1 VRLPPLDAGRHRQAR
16 VVGSDKFVVPD
27 AANDTVVH
35 DPGDG
40 PLFSTYDLDTAD
52 DEMFGAAVNGRP
64 QCLPLLKDT
73 AVH

>member
-1 VRLPPLDAGRHRQAR
+1 MTQA
-16 VVGSDKFVVPD
+16 
-27 AANDTVVH
+27 T
-35 DPGDG
+35 G
-40 PLFSTYDLDTAD
+40 PLFSTYDLATAD